1 MRGFQWADAREKARG
16 FLPKIVS
23 HRCSDGGA
31 KDLRMK
37 VRGVPPSSS
46 FEVPSLD
53 VYVFSSQSTEYGTAR
68 ADHNI
73 QHKDYIYGY
82 VKDWIQDSEG

>member
-1 MRGFQWADAREKARG
+1 MRERRPGG
-16 FLPKIVS
+16 FLPKYNHVDAS
-23 HRCSDGGA
+23 MEGA

-46 FEVPSLD
+46 FEVPSLV
-53 VYVFSSQSTEYGTAR
+53 VYVFSSQSTEYGTAQV
-68 ADHNI
+68 DHNT
-73 QHKDYIYGY
+73 QHKYYIYRY

>member
-1 MRGFQWADAREKARG
+1 ME
-16 FLPKIVS
+16 
-23 HRCSDGGA
+23 GA

-37 VRGVPPSSS
+37 VRGVPLSSS
-46 FEVPSLD
+46 FEVPSLV
-53 VYVFSSQSTEYGTAR
+53 VYVSSFQSTEYGTAR

-73 QHKDYIYGY
+73 QHKYYIYRY

>member
-16 FLPKIVS
+16 FLPKIVPR
-23 HRCSDGGA
+23 RCFDGGA

-46 FEVPSLD
+46 FEVPSLV

-73 QHKDYIYGY
+73 QHKGYIYGY

>member
-1 MRGFQWADAREKARG
+1 MRGRRPEAFSQKSYHVDASME
-16 FLPKIVS
+16 
-23 HRCSDGGA
+23 GA

-37 VRGVPPSSS
+37 VRGVPPSFS
-46 FEVPSLD
+46 FEVPSLG

-73 QHKDYIYGY
+73 QHKYYIYRY